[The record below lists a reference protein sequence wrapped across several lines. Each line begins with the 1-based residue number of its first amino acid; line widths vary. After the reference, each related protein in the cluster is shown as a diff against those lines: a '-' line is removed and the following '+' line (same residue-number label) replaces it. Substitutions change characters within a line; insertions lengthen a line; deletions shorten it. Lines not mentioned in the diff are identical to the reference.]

1 MSAVHPTVRIARE
14 TLERFYQDGVI
25 HVPDI
30 ELPPDLPPRA
40 GAFVSLHRRDTDE
53 LRGCVGTVEPTQASL
68 AEEIAMNALA
78 AALRDPRFVPVHP
91 SELPNLRIK
100 VDVLS
105 PPERITSLDQL
116 DPRRYGVIVQQGLL
130 RGLLLPDLPGVDD
143 VETQIAIAM
152 QKAGIRPGTPV
163 DLYRF
168 EVLRFSE

>member
-1 MSAVHPTVRIARE
+1 MSAGHPTVQIARE
-14 TLERFYQDGVI
+14 TLERFYKDGVI

-30 ELPPDLPPRA
+30 ALPPDLPARA
-40 GAFVSLHRRDTDE
+40 GAFVSLHKRDTDE
-53 LRGCVGTVEPTQASL
+53 LRGCVGTVEPTQATL

-105 PPERITSLDQL
+105 PPERVASLDDL

-143 VETQIAIAM
+143 VETQVAIAM